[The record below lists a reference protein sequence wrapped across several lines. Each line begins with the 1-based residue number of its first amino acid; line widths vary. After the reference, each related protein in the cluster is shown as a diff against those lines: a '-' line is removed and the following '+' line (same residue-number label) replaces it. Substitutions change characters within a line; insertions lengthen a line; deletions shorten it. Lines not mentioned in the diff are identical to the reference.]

1 MKPATKRQ
9 FLFNWI
15 IFTLVLCSPL
25 IVDSSILFVSER
37 DWNSEI
43 YIMDTDG
50 NNPRNLSKNPNTDTN
65 PSWSPDRQQI
75 VFQRSSGVKGGK
87 QNKKGKALGGNNDI
101 YVMDKDG
108 QNLRQLTDH
117 PSDDQYPKWSPD
129 GKQIAF
135 VSNRDGGK
143 DTAKIYVMDTSGN
156 NLRPLTND
164 AKLISITSPN
174 WSPDGNEIVFV
185 SWVIGKGAKGKGK
198 RSGIFIIN
206 RDGKNIREIT
216 KDSKL
221 TSVESP
227 SWSADGKQIV
237 FAASAA
243 VGKNRNNIYVID
255 INGKNLR
262 QLTKDAN
269 DNNHPVWSPS
279 GRQII
284 FNSKRTGNDEICVM
298 DINGVN
304 TRNLTKHPAPDYQPS
319 YFVPSLLSVSPM
331 ENFKLT
337 NWAEIK

>member
-1 MKPATKRQ
+1 MKPVTKKQ
-9 FLFNWI
+9 FLFNWV
-15 IFTLVLCSPL
+15 IFTLVLYSPL
-25 IVDSSILFVSER
+25 IVDSSILFVSDR

-50 NNPRNLSKNPNTDTN
+50 NNPRNLSKNPNIDTN

-75 VFQRSSGVKGGK
+75 VFQRSSNAKGGK
-87 QNKKGKALGGNNDI
+87 KDKKEGGNNDI

-143 DTAKIYVMDTSGN
+143 ETAIYVMDTSGN
-156 NLRPLTND
+156 NLRRLTND
-164 AKLISITSPN
+164 AKLIWITSPN
-174 WSPDGNEIVFV
+174 WSPDGKQIVFV
-185 SWVIGKGAKGKGK
+185 SWFIGKGVEGKG
-198 RSGIFIIN
+198 SGIFIIN
-206 RDGKNIREIT
+206 RDGKNIREVT

-221 TSVESP
+221 TSAESP

-243 VGKNRNNIYVID
+243 VGKNGNEIYVID

-269 DNNHPVWSPS
+269 DNHHPVWSSS
-279 GRQII
+279 GRQIV
-284 FNSKRTGNDEICVM
+284 FSSRRTGNSEIYVM
-298 DINGVN
+298 DVNGAN
-304 TRNLTKHPAPDYQPS
+304 ARNLTNHPAPDYQPS
-319 YFVPSLLSVSPM
+319 YFVPSLLSVSPV

>member
-1 MKPATKRQ
+1 
-9 FLFNWI
+9 
-15 IFTLVLCSPL
+15 
-25 IVDSSILFVSER
+25 
-37 DWNSEI
+37 
-43 YIMDTDG
+43 
-50 NNPRNLSKNPNTDTN
+50 
-65 PSWSPDRQQI
+65 
-75 VFQRSSGVKGGK
+75 
-87 QNKKGKALGGNNDI
+87 
-101 YVMDKDG
+101 
-108 QNLRQLTDH
+108 
-117 PSDDQYPKWSPD
+117 
-129 GKQIAF
+129 
-135 VSNRDGGK
+135 
-143 DTAKIYVMDTSGN
+143 MDTSGN

-221 TSVESP
+221 TSVVSR

-269 DNNHPVWSPS
+269 DNNHPGWSPS

>member
-1 MKPATKRQ
+1 MKPVTKKQ
-9 FLFNWI
+9 FLFNWV
-15 IFTLVLCSPL
+15 IFTLVLYSPL
-25 IVDSSILFVSER
+25 IVDSSILFVSDR

-50 NNPRNLSKNPNTDTN
+50 NNPRNLSKNPNIDTN

-75 VFQRSSGVKGGK
+75 VFQRSSNAKGGK
-87 QNKKGKALGGNNDI
+87 KDKKEGGNNDI

-143 DTAKIYVMDTSGN
+143 ETAIYVMDTSGN
-156 NLRPLTND
+156 NLRRLTND
-164 AKLISITSPN
+164 AELIWITSPN
-174 WSPDGNEIVFV
+174 WSPDGKQIVFV
-185 SWVIGKGAKGKGK
+185 SWFIGKGAKGKG
-198 RSGIFIIN
+198 SGIFIIN
-206 RDGKNIREIT
+206 RDGKNIREVT

-221 TSVESP
+221 TSAESP
-227 SWSADGKQIV
+227 SWSADGRQIV

-243 VGKNRNNIYVID
+243 VGKNGNEIYVID

-269 DNNHPVWSPS
+269 DNHHPVWSPS
-279 GRQII
+279 GRQIV
-284 FNSKRTGNDEICVM
+284 FSSRRTGNSEIYVM
-298 DINGVN
+298 DVNGAN
-304 TRNLTKHPAPDYQPS
+304 ARNLTNHPAPDYQPS
-319 YFVPSLLSVSPM
+319 YFVPSVLSVSPR
-331 ENFKLT
+331 ENFKIT
-337 NWAEIK
+337 NWSEIK

>member
-1 MKPATKRQ
+1 MKTTTKKL

-15 IFTLVLCSPL
+15 IFPLVLYSPL
-25 IVDSSILFVSER
+25 IVDSSILFVSDR

-43 YIMDTDG
+43 YIMDADG
-50 NNPRNLSKNPNTDTN
+50 NNPRNLSKNPNIDTN
-65 PSWSPDRQQI
+65 PSWSPDRKQI
-75 VFQRSSGVKGGK
+75 VFQRSSNAKGGK
-87 QNKKGKALGGNNDI
+87 KDKKEGGNNDI

-117 PSDDQYPKWSPD
+117 PGDDQYPKWSPD

-135 VSNRDGGK
+135 VSNQDGGK
-143 DTAKIYVMDTSGN
+143 ETAIYVMDTSGN
-156 NLRPLTND
+156 NLRRLTND
-164 AKLISITSPN
+164 AELILITSPN
-174 WSPDGNEIVFV
+174 WSPDGKQIVFV
-185 SWVIGKGAKGKGK
+185 SWFVGKGAKGKGK
-198 RSGIFIIN
+198 GSGIFIVN
-206 RDGKNIREIT
+206 RDGKNIRQVT
-216 KDSKL
+216 KDAKL
-221 TSVESP
+221 TSAESP
-227 SWSADGKQIV
+227 SWSADGRQIV

-243 VGKNRNNIYVID
+243 VGKNGNNIYVID

-269 DNNHPVWSPS
+269 DNHHPVWSPS

-284 FNSKRTGNDEICVM
+284 FSSRRTGNYEICVM

-304 TRNLTKHPAPDYQPS
+304 IRNLTNHPAPDYQPS
-319 YFVPSLLSVSPM
+319 YFVPSLLSVAPM

>member
-1 MKPATKRQ
+1 MKPATKNQ

-15 IFTLVLCSPL
+15 IFPLVLYSPL
-25 IVDSSILFVSER
+25 IVDSSILFVSDR

-50 NNPRNLSKNPNTDTN
+50 NNPRNLSKNPNIDTN

-75 VFQRSSGVKGGK
+75 VFQRSSNAKGGK
-87 QNKKGKALGGNNDI
+87 KDKKEGGNNDI

-143 DTAKIYVMDTSGN
+143 ETAIYVMDTSGN
-156 NLRPLTND
+156 NLRRLTND
-164 AKLISITSPN
+164 AELIWITSPN
-174 WSPDGNEIVFV
+174 WSPDGKQIVFV
-185 SWVIGKGAKGKGK
+185 SWFIGKGVEGKG
-198 RSGIFIIN
+198 SGIFIIN
-206 RDGKNIREIT
+206 RNGKNIREVT

-221 TSVESP
+221 TS
-227 SWSADGKQIV
+227 
-237 FAASAA
+237 A
-243 VGKNRNNIYVID
+243 VGKNGNEIYVID

-269 DNNHPVWSPS
+269 DNHHPVWSPS

-284 FNSKRTGNDEICVM
+284 FSSRRTGNYEICVM
-298 DINGVN
+298 DINGAN
-304 TRNLTKHPAPDYQPS
+304 IRNLTNHPAPDYQPS
-319 YFVPSLLSVSPM
+319 YFVPSLLSVSPV